1 MRAPDHH
8 FQDDHGL
15 EAQPF
20 LLPIGL
26 VLVIGFI
33 NVAAAVFSRL
43 EVDGLPYSR
52 GKYAMGILCPV
63 GD

>member
-33 NVAAAVFSRL
+33 NVAAAVFSL
-43 EVDGLPYSR
+43 L
-52 GKYAMGILCPV
+52 AA
-63 GD
+63 